1 VDTYIV
7 ILGET
12 EELSDLRGALGTKT
26 LWVDDIGQTWN
37 VGVALLDN
45 AEGEDGEIHSDD
57 AATDGF
63 TLALT
68 SSAGAVAG
76 VAFAEEETNTGW
88 VHDSLLHWET
98 LLVVASGDLEDVAL
112 ELVANAVT
120 WNLCTHSA
128 KLSGSN
134 LESSEDQN
142 QPLVHE
148 YSQFSLVFNF
158 NKLLAAIGR
167 L

>member
-1 VDTYIV
+1 MNTYIV
-7 ILGET
+7 ILGEA
-12 EELSDLRGALGTKT
+12 EELSDPRGALGTKT
-26 LWVDDIGQTWN
+26 LWVDDIGETWDI
-37 VGVALLDN
+37 GVALLDN
-45 AEGEDGEIHSDD
+45 AKGEDGEIHGDD

-68 SSAGAVAG
+68 SAAGPVAG
-76 VAFAEEETNTGW
+76 VAFAEEETDAGW

-98 LLVVASGDLEDVAL
+98 LLVVASGDLEDVTL

-128 KLSGSN
+128 KLSGST

-148 YSQFSLVFNF
+148 YSQLFLIFNL